1 MATIKD
7 IATEA
12 GVSSATV
19 SRVLNYDPTL
29 SVSDETRKKIFD
41 VADELN
47 YTKHK
52 KKTPLK
58 QSHPKLAVI
67 QWYDQ
72 HAELDDLYYYAIRI
86 GLEKRAQDLGFE
98 IIRIFHQEALEPI
111 AQADAA
117 IAIGKFSR
125 AQIKKLA
132 SYTSVLV
139 FVDSNTLA
147 RGYSCVTT
155 DFEFGV
161 KAALQHF
168 WKNNLHKIGMLAGQ
182 ESTSDQVEALL
193 DPRLPIFKQFLT
205 DKKAFQAEWV
215 KIGTFSAES
224 GYQLMTE
231 LIDDLGED
239 LPQAFFIAN
248 DSMAI
253 GALKALQEQGIAVP
267 ERVSLISFNDTAVT
281 NYVYPSLSS
290 VTVFTKEMGAA
301 AVDLIQDQLNK
312 EDGQMPLKQIN
323 LATQLNLKDSS
334 L

>member
-12 GVSSATV
+12 GVSNATV

-29 SVSDETRKKIFD
+29 SVSDETRKRIFD
-41 VADELN
+41 IADELN

-52 KKTPLK
+52 KKVTPK
-58 QSHPKLAVI
+58 QKQPKLAIV

-86 GLEKRAQDLGFE
+86 GLEKRAQELGFE
-98 IIRIFHQEALEPI
+98 IIRIFHQESLEPI

-117 IAIGKFSR
+117 IAIGKFSKVQM
-125 AQIKKLA
+125 AELA
-132 SYTSVLV
+132 GYTPLLV

-161 KAALQHF
+161 KAALHHF
-168 WKNNLHKIGMLAGQ
+168 WENNLHKIGMLAGQ
-182 ESTSDQVEALL
+182 ESTSDQTEALE
-193 DPRLPIFKQFLT
+193 DPRLPIFEQFLIE
-205 DKKAFQAEWV
+205 KKAFKAERV
-215 KIGTFSAES
+215 RIGTFSVES

-231 LIDDLGED
+231 LINDLGEE

-248 DSMAI
+248 DSLAI
-253 GALKALQEQGIAVP
+253 GALKALQEKGIPVP

-301 AVDLIQDQLNK
+301 AVDLVHEQLIK
-312 EDGQMPLKQIN
+312 EDGQAPLKQIN
-323 LATQLNLKDSS
+323 LATKLNLKASS